1 MLIHG
6 SQLQIWLYAQPV
18 DMRKQFDGLAVLAQ
32 NQLQGKASSG
42 DLFAFVNRKR
52 TQIKILYY
60 DRGGYCLWSK
70 RLEQGRFH
78 QVISDSD
85 KIGLDWTQLQC
96 LIEGINWQKMEK
108 QNRFKA

>member
-6 SQLQIWLYAQPV
+6 AQLQIWLYAQPV

-32 NQLQGKASSG
+32 NRLQGEASSG
-42 DLFAFVNRKR
+42 DLFVFVNRKR
-52 TQIKILYY
+52 SQIKVLYY

-70 RLEQGRFH
+70 RLEKGRFH
-78 QVISDSD
+78 RVMSDSD
-85 KIGLDWTQLQC
+85 KIGLNWAQLQC

-108 QNRFKA
+108 QSRFRC